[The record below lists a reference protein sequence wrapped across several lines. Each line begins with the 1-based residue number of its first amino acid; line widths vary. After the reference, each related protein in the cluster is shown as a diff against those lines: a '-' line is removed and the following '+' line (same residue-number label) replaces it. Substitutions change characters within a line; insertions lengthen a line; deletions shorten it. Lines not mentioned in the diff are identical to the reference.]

1 LNSSWLDQPKSIRS
15 GEELSVEHLQNYFK
29 THLPEIREPIELTQF
44 PGGHSNLTYCIT
56 SGTQEYVLRRPP
68 FGAKIKSAHDMG
80 REFKILSH
88 LTKIYAKVPR
98 PLIYCEDESVIG
110 APFYLMERVQG
121 IILRREPPAG
131 LTLTPVNMKRLSE
144 SFIDNLVEIHSLD
157 LEAAGLNELGQPHGY
172 IGRQITGWTGRY
184 QKARTDEIPEMERVA
199 AWLQENQPIESGVAL
214 IHNDYKYD
222 NLVLN
227 PENLAEI
234 RAVLDWEM
242 ATVGDPL
249 MDLGC
254 TLSYWV
260 DPNDPIELQDLR
272 FCPTTLPGNFNR
284 AQLVER
290 YFQQLEKPLS
300 DMLFYYVYGLFKLA
314 VIVQQIYARYARGFT
329 RDERFAH
336 LNLGVRALR
345 IVAERAIGKR
355 SIS

>member
-1 LNSSWLDQPKSIRS
+1 MNSSWLDQPKSVRA
-15 GEELSVEHLQNYFK
+15 GEELSIELLQNYFK
-29 THLPEIREPIELTQF
+29 THFPEIRGPIEITQF
-44 PGGHSNLTYCIT
+44 PGGHSNLTYCVK

-80 REFKILSH
+80 REFKILSR
-88 LTKIYAKVPR
+88 LIKVYEKLPH

-121 IILRREPPAG
+121 VILRREPPAG
-131 LTLTPVNMKRLSE
+131 LALTRNTMERLSE

-157 LEAAGLNELGQPHGY
+157 LERTGLNELGHPQGY
-172 IGRQITGWTGRY
+172 IERQITGWTERY
-184 QKARTDEIPEMERVA
+184 QKARTDEIPELVQVA

-227 PENLAEI
+227 PEKLAEI

-260 DPNDPIELQDLR
+260 DPSDPAELQALR
-272 FCPTTLPGNFNR
+272 FCPTTLPGNSTR
-284 AQLVER
+284 AQLAER
-290 YFQQLEKPLS
+290 YFQQLGKPVV

-314 VIVQQIYARYARGFT
+314 VIIQQIYARYARGFT

-336 LNLGVRALR
+336 LNLGVRALGA
-345 IVAERAIGKR
+345 VAEQAIGKR